1 MLQHFQSPFP
11 LDSDQTIDRI
21 ICIGFRVVDPPCL
34 ETQEGR
40 NMEGS
45 IFQNFLS
52 LILVHLSPKPTLI
65 FKTGHIMFL
74 PPSIQTLNV
83 SITYLKIPMIEFFFS
98 NHYRRGSFCVLDVTR
113 HILLYPRFS

>member
-1 MLQHFQSPFP
+1 MILNNYPYPPSIMLQHFQSPFP

-83 SITYLKIPMIEFFFS
+83 SITYLKIPMIEFFYLTIIEEDLSVFWM
-98 NHYRRGSFCVLDVTR
+98 
-113 HILLYPRFS
+113 